1 MVQTRNQKK
10 IVESK
15 EKMAVETLLSLSEMD
30 ICEPEPE
37 NIVFNEPY
45 KWTNDEMNSA
55 RIEMAREYCKNEMIR
70 VDKPMH
76 DFVKYC
82 PYNGSIDEQIKQSI
96 KNNNM
101 EVYWALKKYKENM
114 QIYTETENYLKN
126 NFNKIMEN
134 FNDDYVINYLN
145 RKSISDLHKKK
156 HELSLLKDIKRI
168 KDIIDVKNETF
179 KIISDDIKCLQRE
192 YEKKI
197 EEYKQFTSS

>member
-1 MVQTRNQKK
+1 MVLTRNQKK
-10 IVESK
+10 IIESK
-15 EKMAVETLLSLSEMD
+15 EKIAVETLLSLSEMD

-37 NIVFNEPY
+37 DTVFNEPF
-45 KWTNDEMNSA
+45 KWTNDEINSA

-76 DFVKYC
+76 EFVKYC
-82 PYNGSIDEQIKQSI
+82 PYNGSFDEQIRQAI

-101 EVYWALKKYKENM
+101 DVYWALKNYKENM
-114 QIYTETENYLKN
+114 QIYSETENYLKN
-126 NFNKIMEN
+126 NFNKIMEK
-134 FNDDYVINYLN
+134 FNVDDIINYLN

-168 KDIIDVKNETF
+168 KDIIVVKNETVKF
-179 KIISDDIKCLQRE
+179 ISDDIKRYQKQ

-197 EEYKQFTSS
+197 EEYKQFTAS